1 LKQQKTTTKR
11 TKKAVRKSSAK
22 VGSQKPKNR
31 TADSST
37 TAQRTKKAVSKPKRQ
52 GANKAKSTAAKA
64 SSKKTGDSNPKAQAT
79 KKVKTPTGKASS
91 TTAERTKQAGSEPK
105 VQPSQRAKT
114 STLKASSTTAQRTR
128 KVVSKPDIQP
138 TEQPKFPATKA
149 SSTVAKKVN
158 NSKVQPPQKA
168 KTSPVNTS
176 YLKKKTNSETNL
188 ISVPKVNR
196 KLGRKAKQ
204 DLKASTIKAAFNKFQ
219 SYIVDLEQTTSE
231 TGRASQ
237 EYLFEQVKKLSK
249 NHSNF
254 PRLKRNYIP
263 FGSFARKTKIRPLN
277 DIDLLLLLNGRGISV
292 ELSYRQKAS
301 GYGVNM
307 TAVCRVKITD
317 IRSPLLSFA
326 DNKGYVNSIKI
337 LNRIK
342 YHLASVPNYQKAD
355 KNRRMQAVTLNLKSH
370 PWTFDIVPA
379 IPIHDY
385 QDKVTHFLIPDG
397 YGNWIRTNPKIDAKS
412 LTSVNAKHKGELLP
426 VLRLLKYW
434 NKRKHKPSLS
444 SYYFET
450 LVVQTFQYSPEI
462 TSYPAALEYF
472 FHHCSS
478 YIMSSCPDPKRLG
491 EALDANVNWD
501 TKQKILKAL
510 KNAASHACHAM
521 MAESKNDQK
530 TAIYWWKKVFGS
542 EFPDYG

>member
-1 LKQQKTTTKR
+1 MTTKR
-11 TKKAVRKSSAK
+11 TKKTS
-22 VGSQKPKNR
+22 
-31 TADSST
+31 
-37 TAQRTKKAVSKPKRQ
+37 SKPKKQ
-52 GANKAKSTAAKA
+52 AANKAKSTARKA
-64 SSKKTGDSNPKAQAT
+64 NSKKTGDHNPKAQTT
-79 KKVKTPTGKASS
+79 KKAKTPKGKASS
-91 TTAERTKQAGSEPK
+91 TTVKPNKQTGSEPK
-105 VQPSQRAKT
+105 VQPSQQARA
-114 STLKASSTTAQRTR
+114 SAEKASSTTAKRTSTP
-128 KVVSKPDIQP
+128 KVQP
-138 TEQPKFPATKA
+138 TPKAKISTAMASSKKKKTSPTKKLVSEPKVNINPGRKA
-149 SSTVAKKVN
+149 NYDHKSSTV
-158 NSKVQPPQKA
+158 
-168 KTSPVNTS
+168 
-176 YLKKKTNSETNL
+176 
-188 ISVPKVNR
+188 
-196 KLGRKAKQ
+196 
-204 DLKASTIKAAFNKFQ
+204 KAAFKKFQ
-219 SYIVDLEQTTSE
+219 SKIVDLDRATTE
-231 TGRASQ
+231 KGRASRD
-237 EYLFEQVKKLSK
+237 YLFDQVKKIVK
-249 NHSNF
+249 NHPDF
-254 PRLKRNYIP
+254 PPLKGDYIP
-263 FGSFARKTKIRPLN
+263 FGSFARKTKIRPLD
-277 DIDLLLLLNGRGISV
+277 DIDLLLLLNGRGIDV
-292 ELSYRQKAS
+292 EFSYRQKAS

-317 IRSPLLSFA
+317 DRSPLQAFA

-370 PWTFDIVPA
+370 PWKFDIVPA
-379 IPIHDY
+379 IPIQDY

-450 LVVQTFQYSPEI
+450 LVVQTFQYAPEI
-462 TSYPAALEYF
+462 TTYPAALECF

-491 EALDANVNWD
+491 EALDANVSWD
-501 TKQKILKAL
+501 TKQKILKAI
-510 KNAASHACHAM
+510 KNAASHASHAM
-521 MAESKNDQK
+521 MAESRNDQK

>member
-1 LKQQKTTTKR
+1 MKQQKTTTKG
-11 TKKAVRKSSAK
+11 TKKAVSKSSAK
-22 VGSQKPKNR
+22 VGSQKPKNH

-64 SSKKTGDSNPKAQAT
+64 SSKKTGDSNPKEQAT

-91 TTAERTKQAGSEPK
+91 TTAERTKQADSEPK
-105 VQPSQRAKT
+105 VQPTQRAKT

-138 TEQPKFPATKA
+138 TEQPKSSATKA

-168 KTSPVNTS
+168 KTPPANTS
-176 YLKKKTNSETNL
+176 SPKKTTSSETDL

-196 KLGRKAKQ
+196 KLGRKANQ
-204 DLKASTIKAAFNKFQ
+204 GLKASTVKAAFKKFQ
-219 SYIVDLEQTTSE
+219 SYIVDLEQTTTE
-231 TGRASQ
+231 IGRASQ

-254 PRLKRNYIP
+254 PRLKGNYIP
-263 FGSFARKTKIRPLN
+263 FGSFARKTKIHPLD

-342 YHLASVPNYQKAD
+342 YHLASVPNYQK
-355 KNRRMQAVTLNLKSH
+355 R
-370 PWTFDIVPA
+370 
-379 IPIHDY
+379 
-385 QDKVTHFLIPDG
+385 
-397 YGNWIRTNPKIDAKS
+397 
-412 LTSVNAKHKGELLP
+412 
-426 VLRLLKYW
+426 
-434 NKRKHKPSLS
+434 
-444 SYYFET
+444 
-450 LVVQTFQYSPEI
+450 
-462 TSYPAALEYF
+462 
-472 FHHCSS
+472 
-478 YIMSSCPDPKRLG
+478 
-491 EALDANVNWD
+491 
-501 TKQKILKAL
+501 
-510 KNAASHACHAM
+510 
-521 MAESKNDQK
+521 
-530 TAIYWWKKVFGS
+530 
-542 EFPDYG
+542 

>member
-1 LKQQKTTTKR
+1 LKQQKTTTK
-11 TKKAVRKSSAK
+11 
-22 VGSQKPKNR
+22 
-31 TADSST
+31 
-37 TAQRTKKAVSKPKRQ
+37 RTKKAVSKPKRQ

-91 TTAERTKQAGSEPK
+91 TTAERTKQADSKPK
-105 VQPSQRAKT
+105 VQP
-114 STLKASSTTAQRTR
+114 
-128 KVVSKPDIQP
+128 
-138 TEQPKFPATKA
+138 PK
-149 SSTVAKKVN
+149 
-158 NSKVQPPQKA
+158 KA
-168 KTSPVNTS
+168 KTFPAITS
-176 YLKKKTNSETNL
+176 FLKKTTSSETDL
-188 ISVPKVNR
+188 SSVPKVNS
-196 KLGRKAKQ
+196 KLGRKANQ
-204 DLKASTIKAAFNKFQ
+204 DLKYSTVKGAFKKFQ
-219 SYIVDLEQTTSE
+219 SYIVDLEQTTTE
-231 TGRASQ
+231 IGRASQ
-237 EYLFEQVKKLSK
+237 EYLFKQVKKLSK

-254 PRLKRNYIP
+254 PRLKGNYIP

-317 IRSPLLSFA
+317 IHSPLLSFA

-342 YHLASVPNYQKAD
+342 YHLASVPNYQKAE

-370 PWTFDIVPA
+370 PWRFDIVPA

-450 LVVQTFQYSPEI
+450 LVVQTFQYAPEI

-491 EALDANVNWD
+491 EALDANVSWD

-510 KNAASHACHAM
+510 KNAASHASHAM

>member
-1 LKQQKTTTKR
+1 MKQQKTTTKR
-11 TKKAVRKSSAK
+11 TKKAVSKSSTK
-22 VGSQKPKNR
+22 VGSQKPKTR
-31 TADSST
+31 AADSST

-52 GANKAKSTAAKA
+52 GANKPKSTAAKA

-91 TTAERTKQAGSEPK
+91 TTAERTKQADSEPK
-105 VQPSQRAKT
+105 VQR
-114 STLKASSTTAQRTR
+114 
-128 KVVSKPDIQP
+128 
-138 TEQPKFPATKA
+138 PK
-149 SSTVAKKVN
+149 
-158 NSKVQPPQKA
+158 KA
-168 KTSPVNTS
+168 KTSPAITS
-176 YLKKKTNSETNL
+176 FLKKTTSSETDL
-188 ISVPKVNR
+188 ITVPKVNK
-196 KLGRKAKQ
+196 KLGQKANQ
-204 DLKASTIKAAFNKFQ
+204 DLKAITVKAAFKKFQ
-219 SYIVDLEQTTSE
+219 TYIVDLEQTTTE
-231 TGRASQ
+231 IGRASQ

-254 PRLKRNYIP
+254 PRLKGNYIP
-263 FGSFARKTKIRPLN
+263 FGSFARKTKIRPLD
-277 DIDLLLLLNGRGISV
+277 DIDLLLLLNGRGINV
-292 ELSYRQKAS
+292 ELSYRKKVS

-317 IRSPLLSFA
+317 IHSPLLSFA

-342 YHLASVPNYQKAD
+342 SYLASVPNYQKAE

-370 PWTFDIVPA
+370 PWIFDIVPA
-379 IPIHDY
+379 IPIYNY
-385 QDKVTHFLIPDG
+385 QDKATHFLIPDG
-397 YGNWIRTNPKIDAKS
+397 YGNWIRTNPKIDAQS

-450 LVVQTFQYSPEI
+450 LVVQTFQYAPEI

-478 YIMSSCPDPKRLG
+478 YIMSSCLDPKRLG
-491 EALDANVNWD
+491 EALDANVSWD

-510 KNAASHACHAM
+510 KNAASHASHAM

-542 EFPDYG
+542 EFSNYG